1 MHSVQHS
8 IAAFEGLHEKFFFI
22 LIPTILLLFTLT
34 DAMAARYK
42 IGVFFWHESS
52 NDYISFE
59 GVEEGFKT
67 AGVECEFDIQK
78 AEGDEGKANKIVHE
92 FNRKKLDL
100 IYAMGTGAVKRLMKV
115 ITDTPIV
122 FTAVTTPVQSGVTPN
137 WQTSRRN
144 LAGNSNWID
153 TEIILREFKIIVPSL
168 QRLGVIYD
176 PDNAVSSAEFSVAR
190 KIANKMKLEIEAVTI
205 KSADDLIPA
214 SKLLLDKKV
223 EAIWVPIDIIVYK
236 NIDRIKSVADP
247 LKIPLLSSSHRGI
260 KDGAIFG
267 MVVDYHAL
275 GKRSVFI
282 ALRILEQNMSPADIP
297 IEKMHSFKRIVNLK
311 SARELGYDVPLS
323 VLATVD
329 QIIK

>member
-1 MHSVQHS
+1 MKKISYLLV
-8 IAAFEGLHEKFFFI
+8 I
-22 LIPTILLLFTLT
+22 TILLLFTLT
-34 DAMAARYK
+34 DAMATKYT

-52 NDYISFE
+52 NDYIAFE
-59 GVEEGFKT
+59 GVKDGFKI

-78 AEGDEGKANKIVHE
+78 AEGDESKANKIVHE

-122 FTAVTTPVQSGVTPN
+122 FTAVTHPVQSGVTPN
-137 WQTSRRN
+137 WHTSGRN

-153 TEIILREFKIIVPSL
+153 TKIILREFKMIVPSL
-168 QRLGVIYD
+168 QRLGIIYD
-176 PDNAVSSAEFSVAR
+176 PDNGVSSAEFSVGR
-190 KIANKMKLEIEAVTI
+190 KIANKMKLEIEAVPVKT
-205 KSADDLIPA
+205 ANDLIPA
-214 SKLLLDKKV
+214 AKLLLAKKV

-247 LKIPLLSSSHRGI
+247 LKIPLLASSHRGI

-275 GKRSVFI
+275 GKKSVFI
-282 ALRILEQNMSPADIP
+282 ALRILEQNMAPADIP
-297 IEKMHSFKRIVNLK
+297 IEKMHSFRRIVNLK
-311 SARELGYDVPLS
+311 SARESGYDIPLS
-323 VLATVD
+323 VLSTAD
-329 QIIK
+329 RIIN